1 MDKKKII
8 SISIL
13 AIGIISIIVVAIIML
28 NKGKIPIVVSKPLNE
43 TTSLEEV
50 FKKIKEI
57 EEIKVDD
64 EEVTTNE
71 KAEDEIDFKEY
82 SVLEKKAM
90 VYTTDESVN
99 EVWMIKLG
107 SYDQQEDV
115 CRILGNRVQKLKN
128 AFNGNAQQKAVIKEA
143 VIKQEDGI
151 VIMIISPYVKII
163 EETIAKEM

>member
-28 NKGKIPIVVSKPLNE
+28 NKGKTPIVVSKPLNE

-57 EEIKVDD
+57 EEIKVDN

-82 SVLEKKAM
+82 SVLEKKAI

-115 CRILGNRVQKLKN
+115 CRILGNRVKKLKN
-128 AFNGNAQQKAVIKEA
+128 AFNDNAEQEAVIKEA